1 MTTADPPLGEV
12 AGVRFDA
19 KVLLDVCSVLDG
31 SCAELDTSL
40 DAAIVLL
47 LDFASVEAV
56 EAVEA
61 VGLDSAS
68 FDWGPTF
75 EVENL
80 RNFGTLDAFS
90 SFRRFLFLV
99 LTAHCASPEGP
110 VGLPAVSS

>member
-19 KVLLDVCSVLDG
+19 GVLLDVCSVLNG

-40 DAAIVLL
+40 NAAIVLL
-47 LDFASVEAV
+47 LDF